1 MYLKFTKVQNMD
13 HFSTNQAF
21 NLLFINKEQPEL
33 LELTK
38 EELKFLQLQVISEWE
53 DITSP
58 YFKLLLTQD
67 KLEFISR
74 CYRDESLFLLDAGI

>member
-1 MYLKFTKVQNMD
+1 MD

-21 NLLFINKEQPEL
+21 NLLFINEEQPEL